1 MLFVFCFLVS
11 HEMSKPCLLMSFN
24 IMRIFYFLGFGT
36 LDPIN
41 RLGGK
46 ATTMGTGQVTLN
58 LLMNELVQLVDSL

>member
-1 MLFVFCFLVS
+1 
-11 HEMSKPCLLMSFN
+11 MSFN

-46 ATTMGTGQVTLN
+46 ATTMGIGQVTLN
-58 LLMNELVQLVDSL
+58 TLMNQLVQLIDSL